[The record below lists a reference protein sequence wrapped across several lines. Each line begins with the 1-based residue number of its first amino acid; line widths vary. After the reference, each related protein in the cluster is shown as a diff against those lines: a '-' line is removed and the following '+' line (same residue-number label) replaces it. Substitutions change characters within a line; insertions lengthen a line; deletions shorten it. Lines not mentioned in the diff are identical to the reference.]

1 VDCIDIEQKYQPFK
15 KKGTGTAEERQ
26 ENVREVNRI
35 VAELEAD
42 EAERKL
48 RHQELK
54 ERDLKIDAD
63 AWSVAQ
69 KVCK

>member
-1 VDCIDIEQKYQPFK
+1 MIQGSCRQ
-15 KKGTGTAEERQ
+15 TGCRKQ
-26 ENVREVNRI
+26 QGPVGQSQRI

-48 RHQELK
+48 RRKELK